1 MIPKFTSLSKFQLV
15 KQKDIKVGVP
25 LKILKNTLYPGMM
38 IFISS
43 YILINSYKFRE
54 ILSSQTGLVDE
65 NFN

>member
-43 YILINSYKFRE
+43 YILINSYKFWE
-54 ILSSQTGLVDE
+54 ILSSQAELVNE